1 MVARVL
7 ETNLDRRILE
17 IKGPPLLLD
26 ILILCGLQETDDTRS
41 GSKLFFE
48 VVFIQSVE
56 KLSIA
61 GERYP
66 RR

>member
-1 MVARVL
+1 M
-7 ETNLDRRILE
+7 
-17 IKGPPLLLD
+17 LD
-26 ILILCGLQETDDTRS
+26 ILILCGLRETDDTRS